1 MITLP
6 PILVSSSEV
15 VLEQRPEG
23 KFPLKHFAKGRVVSA
38 KVLQA
43 LSGRRALL
51 MIGGQKVSAKT
62 FLPLQTGQ
70 TILLKL
76 QQTGDQLVFKFAG
89 QPGEMAESNPRL
101 SMETF
106 GSFANT
112 KPYAMLAQLLDGL
125 ETQKAG
131 DPEGPLRH
139 LASLKDLVTR
149 LSLNSSEPPTR
160 GFVKRLMGGS
170 GLLWESKLAAL
181 VSRGEAPTPAAVD
194 RLVAGD
200 IKATC
205 LQLLSGAGG
214 TLSETLTEQLSRML
228 EGLEQHQLLNQ
239 HLLENEGRYLL
250 PVPLWDQRF
259 LKFGQLLLD
268 LGGRKEGG
276 EGKDRVVTVSFL
288 LSLSQLGEFRAD
300 FSILKTGLTGVFGV
314 ADEAARELVTRH
326 LPELR
331 QKLQD
336 HGYSVHDIS
345 CRVLEPRQL
354 SEMSL
359 VAQALAPPSNGF
371 FNLVV

>member
-1 MITLP
+1 MITIP
-6 PILVSSSEV
+6 PILVSSSDV
-15 VLEQRPEG
+15 VLEERPEG
-23 KFPLKHFAKGRVVSA
+23 KAPLKHLAKGRIVTA

-43 LSGRRALL
+43 MSGRRALL

-76 QQTGDQLVFKFAG
+76 HQTGDQLVFKFAG

-101 SMETF
+101 SM
-106 GSFANT
+106 GSLANT
-112 KPYAMLAQLLDGL
+112 RPYVMLAQLFEDLA
-125 ETQKAG
+125 TSKAG

-139 LASLKDLVTR
+139 LASLKDLVTH
-149 LSLNSSEPPTR
+149 LSLNTGNPSH
-160 GFVKRLMGGS
+160 GFLKRLLGGS
-170 GLLWESKLAAL
+170 GLLWESKLAEL
-181 VSRGEAPTPAAVD
+181 VSKGEVPTPEAVE

-205 LQLLSGAGG
+205 LRLLFGTGAA
-214 TLSETLTEQLSRML
+214 TLPGTLTEQLRGML

-250 PVPLWDQRF
+250 PVPLSDQRL

-268 LGGRKEGG
+268 LGGRKGG
-276 EGKDRVVTVSFL
+276 GGGKERVVTVSFL

-314 ADEAARELVTRH
+314 ADEAARALVTRH

-331 QKLQD
+331 QKLRD

-345 CRVLEPRQL
+345 CRVLEPQQL
-354 SEMSL
+354 SDMSL
-359 VAQALAPPSNGF
+359 VAQAVAPSSDGF